1 MATLKARKLATAEEQ
16 QQFGTGKFID
26 VDISADEAEGY
37 KAGGYEIIGLP
48 KQDLNPAQI
57 STPKVK
63 EPLVQ
68 APIQPKQQPIS
79 SPSADLPDEV
89 KTMFQNTNALQE
101 QQIQTVQ
108 DQYEK
113 MKEFADAQLTGIINN
128 INDSMNSRLREQK
141 VLNQARLG
149 GQTKLGFR
157 SGRARY
163 APEIQSS
170 ILGKEESEGL
180 ARLNSIEVQRQGLIG
195 QAKSAALE
203 SDWKMFNESF
213 TKINALQQQKQ
224 ETLLNQYALAKQA
237 EEQAYQRSRQ
247 AIQDEREAFKFN
259 LEIEDRLMEQQNTVA
274 NILASDLVSLGSDF
288 SVIRPNQ
295 GQIEQLA
302 LEANID
308 PNILGGMVNKTI
320 QELEAFSAEQRA
332 DRLDQLNTQ
341 SLIAKREFDMKREEL
356 LLPFQQQKLGLEAQK
371 MMTDIERLHKIST
384 GEILS
389 EDAKKLLFDLR
400 SEANKDADIKGFID
414 IRDAYDRVQAAAES
428 PSAAG
433 DLALIFNY
441 MKILDPA
448 SVVREGEFAN
458 AQNAGSIPE
467 RIRAQYNKTLEGTR
481 LTDSQRDDF
490 VDRANRLFQPKLR
503 NYEKAIDFYQSEA
516 REFGVPEDRVVRDF
530 LTPSVEQKGFT
541 SIEDFS
547 FQATPEQ
554 KQLYLE
560 LDHSGL
566 FKDADPMDIISYISG
581 QDFNSGASASIQR
594 SDVSDF
600 GRNEQAQAETA
611 FGRGTVTGIDGSKFW
626 KHGLDFFLKG
636 GKGASVVSPIAGTII
651 DVIGGFVNP
660 KASPLSRNQGKKQ
673 NKGFGNQVKIKTSDG
688 KEVWISHLDSVANL
702 SKGQEI
708 RPGMFLGRQGNTG
721 MTYGRTGAHLDI
733 TMKDEKGNL
742 LPPRKVASYFNTQ
755 KLS

>member
-259 LEIEDRLMEQQNTVA
+259 LELENSLKEQESE
-274 NILASDLVSLGSDF
+274 LASIVISDLVSLDENF
-288 SVIRPNQ
+288 NVIRPSDEEVNS
-295 GQIEQLA
+295 LA
-302 LEANID
+302 DELGVSSILLSSLAKQKAN
-308 PNILGGMVNKTI
+308 
-320 QELEAFSAEQRA
+320 ELESFS
-332 DRLDQLNTQ
+332 LDQRKGQYDLLNTQ
-341 SLIAKREFDMKREEL
+341 SVIQNRNFQQSLAEREFQLKKEQLDFQNELDIEEL
-356 LLPFQQQKLGLEAQK
+356 KIRASDLQGAAMQLSPQQIQDAVNKGYKSESEL
-371 MMTDIERLHKIST
+371 RLYASQLSGGVEPASLKKIST
-384 GEILS
+384 EQ
-389 EDAKKLLFDLR
+389 KKLESLVISGLNDVSTLRDKLAASFGRGKFNDAIYKQAEDNLTDVIGRLR
-400 SEANKDADIKGFID
+400 SGGAITSDEEKRFLRLLPSG
-414 IRDAYDRVQAAAES
+414 IRTD
-428 PSAAG
+428 
-433 DLALIFNY
+433 
-441 MKILDPA
+441 
-448 SVVREGEFAN
+448 
-458 AQNAGSIPE
+458 
-467 RIRAQYNKTLEGTR
+467 KTNTE
-481 LTDSQRDDF
+481 
-490 VDRANRLFQPKLR
+490 KLR
-503 NYEKAIDFYQSEA
+503 NLENYLIDAIGQDRYNEKKKEVYADFTSFTRMGSAEERRA
-516 REFGVPEDRVVRDF
+516 WDDF
-530 LTPSVEQKGFT
+530 LDDVGAGPNDDLDDWFAEYRQEQGYGFSSERSFNQVGSDTNQAVEGGVLSLGKITGF
-541 SIEDFS
+541 
-547 FQATPEQ
+547 
-554 KQLYLE
+554 
-560 LDHSGL
+560 
-566 FKDADPMDIISYISG
+566 
-581 QDFNSGASASIQR
+581 
-594 SDVSDF
+594 
-600 GRNEQAQAETA
+600 
-611 FGRGTVTGIDGSKFW
+611 GSPLW
-626 KHGLDFFLKG
+626 KHGLDIDLK
-636 GKGASVVSPIAGTII
+636 KGDPVPSPVDGT
-651 DVIGGFVNP
+651 VEFVGNNGGF
-660 KASPLSRNQGKKQ
+660 GKQ
-673 NKGFGNQVKIKTSDG
+673 VRVTDAKGNSI
-688 KEVWISHLDSVANL
+688 WLSHLDGYRVK
-702 SKGQEI
+702 KGDRVKAGQVV
-708 RPGMFLGRQGNTG
+708 GLGGNTG
-721 MTYGRTGAHLDI
+721 KTIPGPNGDGSHLDLTVKTKTGEYMDPKEI
-733 TMKDEKGNL
+733 YN
-742 LPPRKVASYFNTQ
+742 
-755 KLS
+755 KLKSFV